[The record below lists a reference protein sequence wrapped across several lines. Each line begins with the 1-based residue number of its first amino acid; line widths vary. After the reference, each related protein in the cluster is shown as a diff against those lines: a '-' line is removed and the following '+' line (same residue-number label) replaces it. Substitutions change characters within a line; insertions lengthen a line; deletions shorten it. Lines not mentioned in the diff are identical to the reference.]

1 MSLSDKINELKKEV
15 VTDAYSMSIGEFIN
29 LYRDNE
35 LDIHPNFQRL
45 FRWDNFQ
52 KTRFIESILLNIPLP
67 SIFVAQ
73 NTDGVWDVVDGVQ
86 RLSTIFQF
94 VGVLKDSN
102 GKLVEPFALQKTK
115 AIPELEGVV
124 WDKNKDNGFPAELQI
139 DFKRT
144 KISLNIVKRQ
154 SDITTKYELFQR
166 LNTGG
171 SVLSDQEVRNCLM
184 IMADKDFYQK
194 MYEFANNI
202 DFINTTPLTDRK
214 LDEQY
219 RLELITRYMVGLYT
233 DLQAVKTSYTEL
245 SNLLNDEIIKICDNR
260 QFNLDD
266 EANIFYRT
274 FKLLNRVTGEN
285 SFKRYNC
292 EQNKFQGAVLTTS
305 FLAISVGMA
314 KNIEFIEELD
324 DEEICNKIKSIY
336 KDEEFSSTFAQ
347 GIRPIERF
355 VNLCQ
360 IGKDFFSK

>member
-45 FRWDNFQ
+45 FRWDDFQ

-73 NTDGVWDVVDGVQ
+73 NADGVWDVVDGVQ

-94 VGVLKDSN
+94 VGVLKDSE
-102 GKLVEPFALQKTK
+102 GEIVEPFALQKTK
-115 AIPELEGVV
+115 AIPELEGIV
-124 WDKNKDNGFPAELQI
+124 WDKSKENGFPIDLQI

-184 IMADKDFYQK
+184 IMANKDFYQK
-194 MYEFANNI
+194 MYEFANDE
-202 DFINTTPLTDRK
+202 DFKNTTPLTDRK
-214 LDEQY
+214 IDEQF
-219 RLELITRYMVGLYT
+219 RLELITRYMVGMYA
-233 DLQAVKTSYTEL
+233 DLQAAKPSYTDL
-245 SNLLNDEIIKICDNR
+245 SNLLNDEIIKFCDNE
-260 QFNLDD
+260 QFNLED
-266 EANIFYRT
+266 EATIFYDT
-274 FKLLNRVTGEN
+274 FKLLSRVTGEN
-285 SFKRYNC
+285 SFKRYNSSLD
-292 EQNKFQGAVLTTS
+292 KFQGAVLTTS
-305 FLAISVGMA
+305 FLAISVGVA
-314 KNIEFIEELD
+314 SNLEFIKTLD
-324 DEEICNKIKSIY
+324 DEKILNKIKCIY
-336 KDEEFSSTFAQ
+336 KDQDFSSCFAQ
-347 GIRPIERF
+347 GIRPIDRF
-355 VNLCQ
+355 INLCQ
-360 IGKDFFSK
+360 IGKSFFSK